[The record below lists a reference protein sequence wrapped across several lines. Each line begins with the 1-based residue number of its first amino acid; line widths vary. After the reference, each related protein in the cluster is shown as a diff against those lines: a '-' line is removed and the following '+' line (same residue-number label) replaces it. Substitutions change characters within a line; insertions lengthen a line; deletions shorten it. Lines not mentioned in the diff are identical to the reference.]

1 MQHGLDQEQHV
12 RARRRQRLL
21 ELGTRNGHNVTCGHF
36 ALLRCSETTS
46 KDREVAAS
54 HHDDTP
60 YSGNLVTPVPV
71 TPYTTSV
78 DVNRR
83 PYGTRRA

>member
-1 MQHGLDQEQHV
+1 MAAMRRMVRGAI

-21 ELGTRNGHNVTCGHF
+21 EHLARNGHNVTCGHF

-54 HHDDTP
+54 HHGDMP
-60 YSGNLVTPVPV
+60 YSG
-71 TPYTTSV
+71 
-78 DVNRR
+78 
-83 PYGTRRA
+83 